1 LGELVVNMVA
11 ELWRRYPSLRSPTGG
26 GESEIHSLLY
36 LFCTTVANGI
46 MWLYSHHT
54 TAPLTFLQYISALN
68 FTIELTYFG
77 IVSMVSTRGQDN
89 LGATHRT

>member
-1 LGELVVNMVA
+1 
-11 ELWRRYPSLRSPTGG
+11 
-26 GESEIHSLLY
+26 
-36 LFCTTVANGI
+36 

-77 IVSMVSTRGQDN
+77 IVSIVPVSVVFVVHSD
-89 LGATHRT
+89 

>member
-1 LGELVVNMVA
+1 MTVYLARLPSCGG
-11 ELWRRYPSLRSPTGG
+11 RYPSLGSPTGG

-77 IVSMVSTRGQDN
+77 IVSIVPVSVVFVVHSD
-89 LGATHRT
+89 